1 MHEIMM
7 KKIEH
12 SKKILE
18 LEKIGNKL
26 NCMTKDQDK
35 KN

>member
-18 LEKIGNKL
+18 LEKVGNKL
-26 NCMTKDQDK
+26 NCMTKD
-35 KN
+35 